1 MNVESVL
8 LEIDHLAGGRHAD
21 HTISPAMRRDPRT
34 RRVFVAITWLLVI
47 ELFLGIGALAVPVLL
62 HLRGT
67 DVHFIVWMRL
77 IVVLA
82 MTTTLFYFAW
92 RAHRGYY
99 WAYSRLRLFSKI
111 FPVVALVTAA
121 IPGLYPLWMVTE
133 QIFFSLILLGIAEY
147 LSSDHMREAYAK
159 PPKTPRLPKASGS
172 SGASRAPKV
181 YRGAR
186 R

>member
-21 HTISPAMRRDPRT
+21 HTISDQMRRDPRT
-34 RRVFVAITWLLVI
+34 RRVFVAITWLLVV
-47 ELFLGIGALAVPVLL
+47 ELVLGTGALAVPVML
-62 HLRGT
+62 HLRG
-67 DVHFIVWMRL
+67 DAVPWIVWMRL
-77 IVVLA
+77 AIVLA
-82 MTTTLFYFAW
+82 MTTTLFFFAW
-92 RAHRGYY
+92 RAQAGYY

-147 LSSDHMREAYAK
+147 LSTDHMREAYAK
-159 PPKTPRLPKASGS
+159 PG
-172 SGASRAPKV
+172 RAPRVPK
-181 YRGAR
+181 GAIR
-186 R
+186 

>member
-8 LEIDHLAGGRHAD
+8 LDIDRLAGGRHAD
-21 HTISPAMRRDPRT
+21 HTISDEMRSDPKT
-34 RRVFVAITWLLVI
+34 RRVFVVITWLLLA
-47 ELFLGIGALAVPVLL
+47 ELLLGTVALAVPVML
-62 HLRGT
+62 HLRG
-67 DVHFIVWMRL
+67 DSVALIVWMRL
-77 IVVLA
+77 VVVLA

-92 RAHRGYY
+92 RAQRGYY

-111 FPVVALVTAA
+111 FPVIALVTAA

-159 PPKTPRLPKASGS
+159 PAKA
-172 SGASRAPKV
+172 PPTCQ
-181 YRGAR
+181 AR
-186 R
+186 

>member
-21 HTISPAMRRDPRT
+21 HTISDQMRRDPRT
-34 RRVFVAITWLLVI
+34 RRVFVAITWLLVV
-47 ELFLGIGALAVPVLL
+47 ELVLGTGALAVPVML
-62 HLRGT
+62 HLRG
-67 DVHFIVWMRL
+67 DAVPWIVWMRL
-77 IVVLA
+77 AIVLA
-82 MTTTLFYFAW
+82 MTTTLFFFAW
-92 RAHRGYY
+92 RAQAGYY

-147 LSSDHMREAYAK
+147 LSTDHMREVYAK
-159 PPKTPRLPKASGS
+159 PA
-172 SGASRAPKV
+172 RAPRVPK
-181 YRGAR
+181 GAIR
-186 R
+186 